1 MKNPGKGSK
10 HRKFTVEFKE
20 AAARRLLAGE
30 SGTALSRELEV
41 RRSVLY
47 RWREAY
53 RAEGVGGLSRQ
64 RGRPAPGHGPP
75 PKIPRDRRD
84 ERIAELERLLGKQAA
99 ELDFFGQAFR
109 VLNLATPGPDA
120 PGASGSTPS
129 SSGSAPKAPSA
140 SNDSASSDE

>member
-1 MKNPGKGSK
+1 MKSPGKGSK

-20 AAARRLLAGE
+20 AAARRLWAGV
-30 SGTALSRELEV
+30 SGTALSGELGV
-41 RRSVLY
+41 RRNVLY
-47 RWREAY
+47 GWRDRY
-53 RAEGVGGLSRQ
+53 RAEGVKGLSRG

-109 VLNLATPGPDA
+109 ALNLATPGPDA
-120 PGASGSTPS
+120 PGASGSMPS
-129 SSGSAPKAPSA
+129 SSGSAPKARSA
-140 SNDSASSDE
+140 SKLSARSPE